1 MIDAHYE
8 WHKKSVRSGDKTNMT
23 QSYILRR
30 NRGIV
35 AILAVV
41 TAVAAWVLFAG
52 KAKPQEW
59 NRASETTVRRPTGFP
74 QLVSQEPL
82 PGMDGMMCQWEP
94 VSASA
99 TLLAALRQEQTAAG
113 TAAPAGD
120 ADRAPL
126 RVIRDSYPTYSA
138 VAVDTN
144 SNEVYLQDENL
155 FGYKVFNRLDNTPPS
170 ASFTEPKRMVG
181 GFNTKLEFNCG
192 LYVDPE
198 TGDVYSVAN
207 DTVDTL
213 VIFPRDARGN
223 VAPKRALR
231 TPHGT
236 FGIAVDEGNQEL
248 FLTIEH
254 DNAVVVYR
262 KMAEGDEAP
271 IRLLQGDRTRLAD
284 PHGIAVDTKNNWM
297 FVSNHGSVH
306 QDRAGGGSV
315 PPNWPLGTDV
325 RGSGKFLPPSISVYP
340 LKASGDTPPLRVIE
354 GPNTRLNWPAT
365 VSLDQERGDLYV
377 ANDAD
382 DSVLVFRTTDHG
394 DVAPRRVIKGPQ
406 TGIKNPTGVFVD
418 LKNEELWVSNM
429 GNHSATVYPLSANGD
444 VAPLRTIRSAPLGKL
459 ALAIGNPG
467 AVGYDS
473 KREEILVPN

>member
-1 MIDAHYE
+1 
-8 WHKKSVRSGDKTNMT
+8 MT
-23 QSYILRR
+23 QTYNLRR
-30 NRGIV
+30 IRRIRGTV
-35 AILAVV
+35 AMLAVV
-41 TAVAAWVLFAG
+41 AAIASWVLFGGEAE
-52 KAKPQEW
+52 PSEW
-59 NRASETTVRRPTGFP
+59 NRASEAALRSPTGFP

-82 PGMDGMMCQWEP
+82 PVMDGEMCQWMP
-94 VSASA
+94 ASASTA
-99 TLLAALRQEQTAAG
+99 LVAALWQEQ
-113 TAAPAGD
+113 PASGVSSSVD

-126 RVIRDSYPTYSA
+126 RIIRDSYPTYSA

-155 FGYKVFNRLDNTPPS
+155 FGYKVFNRLDNTPAS

-192 LYVDPE
+192 LYVDPQ

-213 VIFPRDARGN
+213 VVFPRDARGN
-223 VAPKRALR
+223 VFPKRKLA

-248 FLTIEH
+248 FLTVEH
-254 DNAVVVYR
+254 DNAVVVYP
-262 KMAEGDEAP
+262 KMAEGDDAP
-271 IRLLQGDRTRLAD
+271 LRFLQGDSTRLAD
-284 PHGIAVDTKNNWM
+284 PHGIALDTKNNWL
-297 FVSNHGSVH
+297 FISNHGSAH
-306 QDRAGGGSV
+306 RMGDRGSV
-315 PPNWPLGTDV
+315 PPGWPSGTDV
-325 RGSGKFLPPSISVYP
+325 RASGEFFPPSISVYP

-365 VSLDQERGDLYV
+365 IYMDQERGDLYI

-382 DSVLVFRTTDHG
+382 DSILVFGATDSG
-394 DVAPRRVIKGPQ
+394 NVAPRRVIKGAK

-418 LKNEELWVSNM
+418 QKNEELWVSNM
-429 GNHSATVYPLSANGD
+429 GNHSATVYSLTANGD